1 MCSKG
6 FLKIQLFLR
15 YFVEKFQ
22 NIYWE
27 KYTFQWHLPEIC
39 TYFSKYYNNFPW
51 QKYAKQSRCYKQ
63 RN

>member
-1 MCSKG
+1 MCRKG

-39 TYFSKYYNNFPW
+39 AYFSKYFNNFPR
-51 QKYAKQSRCYKQ
+51 QKYAKQ
-63 RN
+63 